1 MADHVVALSL
11 ETLGVSVAY
20 SFLSVAA
27 ANLVRRWGHDRLSG
41 ARLPSVTWH
50 PDVAVPGPADIWVHV
65 EEAGN
70 DLVVQYSGTIRS
82 PRYRVDKP
90 GFHWDFTKVLAAVLI
105 PRLLARN
112 VLVLHAAAVTRNDV
126 GVLLP
131 GSSGAGKS
139 SVAFAAR
146 GLGADVPASELSFL
160 RDGML
165 LAGNSRMTVDAAAVD
180 RFGLPAFD
188 SADQEGHRVLLATS
202 ASDTPSALT
211 RLVFPRVCAAPL
223 TVRRITARRARMLLF
238 ENAVSQLPVGQLVAH
253 ETFPL
258 GSAPTRTELD
268 IVAQQIEKL
277 SQLYPVIV
285 EGRPDEVARFALT
298 Q

>member
-1 MADHVVALSL
+1 MADHVEALSVEAL
-11 ETLGVSVAY
+11 DVSVVY
-20 SFLSVAA
+20 GFRSAA
-27 ANLVRRWGHDRLSG
+27 EADLVRILGHDRLSG

-50 PDVAVPGPADIWVHV
+50 AQTAAPGPVDIRIEVDDV
-65 EEAGN
+65 GD
-70 DLVVQYSGTIRS
+70 DLVVQYSGAIRT

-90 GFHWDFTKVLAAVLI
+90 GFHWDFTKVLAAVVI

-112 VLVLHAAAVTRNDV
+112 VLVLHAATVTRNGI

-160 RDGML
+160 RDGVL
-165 LAGNSRMTVDAAAVD
+165 VAGNSRMTVDAAAVD

-188 SADQEGHRVLLATS
+188 SADQEGYRVLLPTS
-202 ASDTPSALT
+202 ASDAPAAVT
-211 RLVFPRVCAAPL
+211 RLLFPRVCAGTLA
-223 TVRRITARRARMLLF
+223 VRPITARRARMLLF
-238 ENAVSQLPVGQLVAH
+238 ENAVSQLPISQLVAH

-258 GSAPTRTELD
+258 GAAPTRTELD
-268 IVAQQIEKL
+268 LVAQQIEKL
-277 SQLYPVIV
+277 SQLSPVIV
-285 EGRPDEVARFALT
+285 EGSPDEVARFALA